1 MKRLKSLLLAS
12 FFVCSQ
18 AFGQQPVQV
27 NLWEQDPPATAAEID
42 KWIAVFQ
49 QQNPGIKIV
58 RQHYENEELRTKFLR
73 SSVTGDGADLVY
85 GPNDIA
91 GVFATAGVIQPV
103 DHLVSDKQFSSL
115 SRDMTRVNGK
125 IWGVPLSEGAH
136 LLLYYLKD
144 QVATAPADTNALIK
158 AAQAYTD
165 AKQNKYGL
173 AFFQSEPFWF
183 AAFLGSFG
191 AWPLTEQGNAY
202 RVTIN
207 TPETQKALQ
216 FLVDLKD
223 KHKILPKECNY
234 DCAKNLFLSGK
245 ALFHISGDWE
255 LNSYKEKFGDKLG
268 VAPLPV
274 ISETGKP
281 MTPMMGGRFL
291 YINASTK
298 GPKLE
303 AAQKFVS
310 FVTSK
315 MVQLRIASQLSSI
328 PATLEAKAD
337 PAIKGNKLLQESM
350 AAAAAARPMPPQVE
364 MRAAWDGMRI
374 MVQRAM
380 SNAEKPAAAII
391 TGQKAADE
399 ALKAVQKTPAEASSK
414 AKAKAL

>member
-1 MKRLKSLLLAS
+1 MKKLLSGLFLSLLLAPLAAA
-12 FFVCSQ
+12 Q
-18 AFGQQPVQV
+18 APVQI
-27 NLWEQDPPATAAEID
+27 NFWEQDPPATAAEID
-42 KWIAVFQ
+42 KWISVFQ
-49 QQNPGIKIV
+49 QQNPQIKVV

-103 DHLVSDKQFSSL
+103 DDLVGGGRFSPGAL
-115 SRDMTRVNGK
+115 DMTRIKGK
-125 IWGVPLSEGAH
+125 VWGVPLSEGAH

-144 QVATAPADTNALIK
+144 KVQTVPTDTDALI
-158 AAQAYTD
+158 AQAKTFTD
-165 AKQNKYGL
+165 AKKNQYGL

-183 AAFLGSFG
+183 AAFLGGFDG
-191 AWPLTEQGNAY
+191 WPLREVNGQTK
-202 RVTIN
+202 VTID

-223 KHKILPKECNY
+223 KHKILPNECNY
-234 DCAKNLFLSGK
+234 DCAKNLFLGGR

-255 LNSYKEKFGDKLG
+255 LNGFKEKFGDKLG
-268 VAPLPV
+268 IAPLPV
-274 ISETGKP
+274 IKETGKP

-291 YINASTK
+291 YLNASTK

-303 AAQKFVS
+303 AAKKFIA
-310 FVTSK
+310 FVNSK
-315 MVQLRIASQLSSI
+315 MVQLRIAAQLTAI
-328 PATLEAKAD
+328 PATLEAKND
-337 PAIKGNKLLQESM
+337 PALKANKLLQASM
-350 AAAAAARPMPPQVE
+350 AAAANAKPMPPQVE

-380 SNAEKPAAAII
+380 SAKESPAAAVK

-399 ALKAVQKTPAEASSK
+399 ALKALQSAD
-414 AKAKAL
+414 AKAK